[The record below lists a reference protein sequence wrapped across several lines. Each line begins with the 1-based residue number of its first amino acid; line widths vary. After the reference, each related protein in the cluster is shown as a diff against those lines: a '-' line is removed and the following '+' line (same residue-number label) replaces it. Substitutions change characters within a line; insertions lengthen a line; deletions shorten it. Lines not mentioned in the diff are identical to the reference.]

1 MDITGIQ
8 ILEIVGVISVVLSL
22 LFVAYQIQ
30 RTNQIAIVTTEIE
43 TRNSFSSLNE
53 AMYGNKDLAILIE
66 KAQDPEFQPEP
77 GELTQL
83 RSLGFRFMN
92 IWLASE
98 VAFKNKMLPETSY
111 SVVLNDIGYVIEA
124 VPYMRQMFKLIID
137 NYPGWRDTEIA
148 RTIKAELEKY

>member
-1 MDITGIQ
+1 MEITGIQ
-8 ILEIVGVISVVLSL
+8 MLEIVGIISVVLSL

-30 RTNQIAIVTTEIE
+30 RTNQIAIVTAEIE
-43 TRNSFSSLNE
+43 TRNNYSSLNE

-66 KAQDPEFQPEP
+66 KAQDPEFQPEH

-98 VAFKNKMLPETSY
+98 VAFKNKMLPATSY
-111 SVVLNDIGYVIEA
+111 SVVLNDIGYVIEEI
-124 VPYMRQMFKLIID
+124 PYMRHMFKLIID
-137 NYPGWRDTEIA
+137 NYPGWSETEVA
-148 RTIKAELEKY
+148 QTIIVELEKY